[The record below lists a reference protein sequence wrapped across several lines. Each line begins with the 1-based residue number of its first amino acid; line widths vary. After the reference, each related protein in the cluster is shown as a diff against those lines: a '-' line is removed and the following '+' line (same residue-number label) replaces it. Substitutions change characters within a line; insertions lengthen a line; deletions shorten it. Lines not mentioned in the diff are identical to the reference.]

1 MLVPVEDVYL
11 RGSNFL
17 LGTGACIFVDLF
29 QILIGTILSTVG
41 DVPVDSEASL
51 VTSSIS

>member
-1 MLVPVEDVYL
+1 MYQSEF
-11 RGSNFL
+11 SI
-17 LGTGACIFVDLF
+17 GTGACIFVDLF